1 MKPVALSLAIAS
13 ALALSLL
20 SASAEDKKLDASK
33 LPPAADKKAVTYAT
47 DIKPILEK
55 SCFKC
60 HGAEKQKS
68 KLRLDSLDAV
78 IKGGDNGPDVVAG
91 KVDKS
96 PLVFAVAHVGDDDE
110 EFMPPAKSKDTPKLT
125 AEQVGLIRAWV
136 EQGAK

>member
-20 SASAEDKKLDASK
+20 TASAEDKKLDASK
-33 LPPAADKKAVTYAT
+33 LPPASDKKEVTYAA
-47 DIKPILEK
+47 DIKPMLEK

-78 IKGGDNGPDVVAG
+78 IKGGDNGPDIVAG

-96 PLVFAVAHVGDDDE
+96 PLVFAVAHVGDDEE

-125 AEQVGLIRAWV
+125 AAQIGLIRAWV